1 MIYDVKAAA
10 LLWDSGLTCVIGVR
24 GGDEGGVTRENR
36 HLVGAAAGVA
46 ALVPVY
52 YLTEAAARALR
63 TSSATFGPAPAALGY
78 LAAVAVIVTLLTAWP
93 AAALGCG
100 IPLAAAGAVFALDLN
115 AALGVAG
122 SLPWAR
128 EGGLPWSQPDG
139 VPWAELTEPPGTM
152 AGMTG
157 LYTIIGAL
165 LVLSA
170 LLPGRLRSVLGR

>member
-1 MIYDVKAAA
+1 M
-10 LLWDSGLTCVIGVR
+10 
-24 GGDEGGVTRENR
+24 
-36 HLVGAAAGVA
+36 VGAAAGVV

-63 TSSATFGPAPAALGY
+63 TGSATFGPAPAALAY
-78 LAAVAVIVTLLTAWP
+78 LAAVAVIVTVLTAWP

-100 IPLAAAGAVFALDLN
+100 IPLVAAGAVFALDLN

-128 EGGLPWSQPDG
+128 AGGLPWSQPDG
-139 VPWAELTEPPGTM
+139 APWAEFAEPPGTM

-170 LLPGRLRSVLGR
+170 LLPGRLRSLLSE

>member
-1 MIYDVKAAA
+1 MV
-10 LLWDSGLTCVIGVR
+10 
-24 GGDEGGVTRENR
+24 GG
-36 HLVGAAAGVA
+36 AAGVL

-63 TSSATFGPAPAALGY
+63 TGNATFGPSPAALGF
-78 LAAVAVIVTLLTAWP
+78 LAAVAVIVTLLSAWP

-100 IPLAAAGAVFALDLN
+100 IPLVAAGAVFALDLN

-128 EGGLPWSQPDG
+128 AGGLPWSHPDG
-139 VPWAELTEPPGTM
+139 VPWAEMTEPPGTM

-157 LYTIIGAL
+157 LYTLIGAL

-170 LLPGRLRSVLGR
+170 LLPGRLRALLNE

>member
-1 MIYDVKAAA
+1 MV
-10 LLWDSGLTCVIGVR
+10 
-24 GGDEGGVTRENR
+24 GGV
-36 HLVGAAAGVA
+36 AGVV

-63 TSSATFGPAPAALGY
+63 TGNATFGPAPAALAY

-100 IPLAAAGAVFALDLN
+100 IPLVAAGAVFALDLP

-122 SLPWAR
+122 SLPWAAA
-128 EGGLPWSQPDG
+128 GGLPWSPPDTA
-139 VPWAELTEPPGTM
+139 PWAELAEPPGTM

-157 LYTIIGAL
+157 LYTLIGAL

-170 LLPGRLRSVLGR
+170 LLPGRLRSLLGK